1 MREAGLLVMALM
13 MSGCGAAQSQG
24 TEDNSAR
31 REGSAVEL
39 APGEILVTSGDSF
52 SWNMPPEGPAIIRL
66 AEIDRPRQEPWASLA
81 ETRLRELLSLGEARL
96 IYAGRSEDRYGRQI
110 AHVHVDTGHEI
121 LWVQSVLVEEGL
133 ALVRSYPENRAQT
146 EHLLEIEARARRLGR
161 GAWAQGG
168 SFTIAQPD
176 PNGLAQSL
184 DSFQIVEGRVIE
196 ATRARSGDIY
206 LNFGTD
212 WRTDFTVKIPE
223 EAVARFDDAALKA
236 EHLGGAHIRVRG
248 WLKNENGPMIELDH
262 PEALELLDESEAPED
277 LRLQIVGQNG
287 R

>member
-24 TEDNSAR
+24 AEANEPRPD
-31 REGSAVEL
+31 GSEEEL

-52 SWNMPPEGPAIIRL
+52 TWNMPPEGPAIIRL

-81 ETRLRELLSLGEARL
+81 EARLRDLLSLGEARL

-121 LWVQSVLVEEGL
+121 VWVQSVLVEEGL

-161 GAWAQGG
+161 GAWADEGG
-168 SFTIAQPD
+168 CFTIAEPD

-223 EAVARFDDAALKA
+223 DAVARFDDAALKA

-262 PEALELLDESEAPED
+262 PEALELLDESQAPVD
-277 LRLQIVGQNG
+277 LRERFV
-287 R
+287 RD